1 MPKIISDPET
11 GELRYDGANPES
23 REHYIRYKAVQDQF
37 SGNNCTY
44 VVYDRFVKC
53 AIAYFSL
60 KAGTVRLYD
69 PGAGDE
75 YVELLPG
82 IELSMFAVNNEYTQY
97 TKNRIRRING
107 IGAGEY
113 VYRKYVLPIIRDVS
127 EKIGVNILFL
137 FALPDEN
144 LIKYY
149 KEHLGFCIPEKD
161 EIKRCKPYTPS
172 FDEGCIFM
180 YQMIKPQ
187 F

>member
-1 MPKIISDPET
+1 MSTE
-11 GELRYDGANPES
+11 N
-23 REHYIRYKAVQDQF
+23 
-37 SGNNCTY
+37 TY
-44 VVYDRFVKC
+44 F
-53 AIAYFSL
+53 
-60 KAGTVRLYD
+60 
-69 PGAGDE
+69 
-75 YVELLPG
+75 LLLG
-82 IELSMFAVNNEYTQY
+82 MC
-97 TKNRIRRING
+97 
-107 IGAGEY
+107 
-113 VYRKYVLPIIRDVS
+113 RK
-127 EKIGVNILFL
+127 KIGVNILFL